1 MRNQELKVPVSRRIL
16 NGDDLF
22 AVELHTAEAIE
33 QSTNGVSR
41 PLPTT
46 GDLWRAAE
54 PCGPVAV
61 VLFDDDVC

>member
-1 MRNQELKVPVSRRIL
+1 MPVSCRIL
-16 NGDDLF
+16 NGCEF
-22 AVELHTAEAIE
+22 IAVELHAAEAIE

-54 PCGPVAV
+54 PCGPVAIL
-61 VLFDDDVC
+61 LFDDDVG